1 MKHLRILRKITIT
14 TGFNKF
20 TASFVSYLLI
30 ASGIL
35 YFVEP
40 QLHSYGDSLW
50 FAFITATTV
59 GYGDIVATTV
69 LGTIVCV
76 TLTLYGLIFF
86 GCLSGVI
93 VNYYSELNRKR

>member
-1 MKHLRILRKITIT
+1 MRNLRILRKITTT

-20 TASFVSYLLI
+20 TASFVTYLLV

-35 YFVEP
+35 YLAEP
-40 QLHSYGDSLW
+40 GLHSYGDSLW
-50 FAFITATTV
+50 YAFVTATTV
-59 GYGDIVATTV
+59 GYGDLVATTI
-69 LGTIVCV
+69 LGRIICV

-93 VNYYSELNRKR
+93 VNYYSELNKK

>member
-35 YFVEP
+35 YFV
-40 QLHSYGDSLW
+40 
-50 FAFITATTV
+50 AFITATTV

-69 LGTIVCV
+69 LGRIVCV